1 VNILI
6 QWDSLI
12 VEMLILAAIIWFT
25 VYLEHWTYRR
35 TEKQK
40 EQKERK
46 NLIIFVDDDLK
57 QRLRFIDE
65 SQQFKDYKPFF
76 TDMWDAVV
84 LAGNQSLLPFNVF
97 QNLQRTYSWMKY
109 YNNELDSTNKSG
121 KIDEKVLE
129 ELLQDV
135 RKRIN
140 GSLALLNVEAK

>member
-1 VNILI
+1 MIE
-6 QWDSLI
+6 WDSLI
-12 VEMLILAAIIWFT
+12 VEMLILAAIIWFA

-35 TEKQK
+35 SEKQK
-40 EQKERK
+40 EQKERR
-46 NLIIFVDDDLK
+46 NLIIFIDNDLK

-84 LAGNQSLLPFNVF
+84 LAGKHSLLPFNVF

-109 YNNELDSTNKSG
+109 YNNELDITNKR
-121 KIDEKVLE
+121 DEKVLE

-135 RKRIN
+135 RKQIN
-140 GSLALLNVEAK
+140 GSLTLLEVKAK

>member
-1 VNILI
+1 
-6 QWDSLI
+6 
-12 VEMLILAAIIWFT
+12 MLILAAIIWFT

-46 NLIIFVDDDLK
+46 NLIIFIDDDLK
-57 QRLRFIDE
+57 QRLTFIDE

-109 YNNELDSTNKSG
+109 YNNELDITNKSG

-140 GSLALLNVEAK
+140 GSLALLKAEAK

>member
-1 VNILI
+1 M
-6 QWDSLI
+6 LI
-12 VEMLILAAIIWFT
+12 VAAIIWFT

-35 TEKQK
+35 TEKRK

-46 NLIIFVDDDLK
+46 NLIIFIDDVLN

-76 TDMWDAVV
+76 TDMWDAFV

-97 QNLQRTYSWMKY
+97 QNVQRTFFCMKY
-109 YNNELDSTNKSG
+109 YNNEIDARNKSSTLG
-121 KIDEKVLE
+121 ENVLE

-135 RKRIN
+135 TKQIN
-140 GSLALLNVEAK
+140 GSLALLRVELK

>member
-1 VNILI
+1 
-6 QWDSLI
+6 
-12 VEMLILAAIIWFT
+12 MLILAAIIWFT

-40 EQKERK
+40 EQKEIK
-46 NLIIFVDDDLK
+46 NLIIFIDDDLK
-57 QRLRFIDE
+57 QTLRFIDE

-109 YNNELDSTNKSG
+109 YKNELNITNKSG

-140 GSLALLNVEAK
+140 GSLALLKVEAK

>member
-1 VNILI
+1 
-6 QWDSLI
+6 
-12 VEMLILAAIIWFT
+12 MLILAAIIWFT

-46 NLIIFVDDDLK
+46 NMIIFIDDDLK

>member
-1 VNILI
+1 
-6 QWDSLI
+6 
-12 VEMLILAAIIWFT
+12 MLILAAIIWFT

-40 EQKERK
+40 EQKEGK
-46 NLIIFVDDDLK
+46 KLIIFIDDDLK
-57 QRLRFIDE
+57 QRLRFMDE
-65 SQQFKDYKPFF
+65 SHQFKDYKPFF

-109 YNNELDSTNKSG
+109 YNNELDITNKSG

-140 GSLALLNVEAK
+140 GSLALLKVEAK

>member
-1 VNILI
+1 
-6 QWDSLI
+6 
-12 VEMLILAAIIWFT
+12 MLILASIIWFT
-25 VYLEHWTYRR
+25 VYLEHLTYRR

-46 NLIIFVDDDLK
+46 NLIIFIDDDLK

-109 YNNELDSTNKSG
+109 YNNELDITNKSG

-135 RKRIN
+135 RKQIN
-140 GSLALLNVEAK
+140 GSIALLKVEAK

>member
-1 VNILI
+1 MNILI

-12 VEMLILAAIIWFT
+12 VEN
-25 VYLEHWTYRR
+25 WTYRR

-46 NLIIFVDDDLK
+46 NLIIFIDDDLK

-109 YNNELDSTNKSG
+109 YNNELDITNKSG

-140 GSLALLNVEAK
+140 GSLALLKAEAK